1 MSQEIAILGAGM
13 HPWGKW
19 GHNFVEYGVAAAREA
34 LKDAGVPWQDVSF
47 VSGGATVRCGYPG
60 YVAGATFAQAL
71 GWMVSAGVYAD
82 KIDHHPEWSNVY
94 NRVQVHLV
102 THDLGNVIST
112 LDVALAKQ
120 MEKLAM
126 K

>member
-1 MSQEIAILGAGM
+1 MEKRPLNTQEI
-13 HPWGKW
+13 
-19 GHNFVEYGVAAAREA
+19 EEA
-34 LKDAGVPWQDVSF
+34 LDELPGWTVE
-47 VSGGATVRCGYPG
+47 GGKLFKAYKFGS
-60 YVAGATFAQAL
+60 FAQAL

-120 MEKLAM
+120 MEKLAV

>member
-1 MSQEIAILGAGM
+1 MEKRPLTNEEI
-13 HPWGKW
+13 
-19 GHNFVEYGVAAAREA
+19 EEA
-34 LKDAGVPWQDVSF
+34 LNELPGWTVEDGKLFKGYKFGSF
-47 VSGGATVRCGYPG
+47 AE
-60 YVAGATFAQAL
+60 AL

-112 LDVALAKQ
+112 LDIALAKQ
-120 MEKLAM
+120 MEILAAQ
-126 K
+126 